1 MLHETFFIYLRKNNQ
16 IMGKIFQFI
25 RKLMGVSESDQPSDL
40 DFLESEEVQTEKDP
54 PLSSEGSSE

>member
-1 MLHETFFIYLRKNNQ
+1 
-16 IMGKIFQFI
+16 MGKIFQFI